1 MKKIIY
7 IVLLIAA
14 VAVFCFAGYQIFT
27 IQAERNR
34 SMEEYQELSQY
45 VAILPTEALEEE
57 EAGGKEEVKQQE
69 IPNLQIDFDALKAIN
84 PEITGW
90 IYMEGIGASYPIAA
104 GKDNEYYLN
113 HTFEGQRNGS
123 GCIFMDYENNSD
135 FTDYNTFVYGHN
147 MKNGTMFG
155 SLKRYVEKEDF
166 IEEYPYF
173 YIYTENSAKKYAIC
187 SYYIA
192 TPTEEIYHLVGSTEA
207 YAEYQKLVLGKSVKD
222 CGIEVT
228 GQQKMVS
235 LSTCS
240 GNGSKR
246 FLVHGVEVV
255 E

>member
-7 IVLLIAA
+7 IVLLVAA
-14 VAVFCFAGYQIFT
+14 VAVFCFSGYQIFT

-45 VAILPTEALEEE
+45 VSVLPAEVPEENETER
-57 EAGGKEEVKQQE
+57 KEEVKLHE
-69 IPNLQIDFDALKAIN
+69 IPNLQIDFEALKAIN

-90 IYMEGIGASYPIAA
+90 IYMESVGISYPIAA

-123 GCIFMDYENNSD
+123 GCIFMDYENSSD
-135 FTDYNTFVYGHN
+135 FMDYNTFVYGHN

-155 SLKRYVEKEDF
+155 SLKHYVEKEDL
-166 IEEYPYF
+166 IKQYPYF
-173 YIYTENSAKKYAIC
+173 YIYTENGAKKYAIC

-192 TPTEEIYHLVGSTEA
+192 TPTEEIYNLVGSVEA
-207 YAEYQKLVLGKSVKD
+207 YAEYQQLVLGKSVKD

-228 GQQKMVS
+228 EQQRMVS